1 MTQIIFN
8 AEGDL
13 LFSASKDN
21 VVNVWFT
28 SNGERLGTFN
38 GHNGSVWTVSVDCEC
53 CLQFVFGMESVGEL
67 VRSWVVSGGWKGGCR
82 PGVCSCQIELLQKGS
97 ERRCYFVLA
106 HSQDTREDVERSPH
120 RYEELNR

>member
-53 CLQFVFGMESVGEL
+53 CLRLVFGMELGGRL
-67 VRSWVVSGGWKGGCR
+67 VRTRVVSGGWNGGCR
-82 PGVCSCQIELLQKGS
+82 PGVCSCEVELIGRIGKEVLLCPGS
-97 ERRCYFVLA
+97 
-106 HSQDTREDVERSPH
+106 HNQDTREDVKRLPH
-120 RYEELNR
+120 RYKESIR